1 MPSGRQGE
9 VSVDRVTLSE
19 RIRSRDLRIQ
29 SAGPLAY
36 TLSAIAHYGVRA
48 VLGSRVQRDRDH
60 VLNEYDVQ
68 SRNEYWDSE
77 LSLDQ
82 LIYGDDRTAKWL
94 LKDGVLVVGIDRVS
108 REYLTQRLLSRVSE
122 YLPDGKGTIVEFGC
136 GTGRNLFFLRRHF
149 PEARLVGF
157 ELSPRTA
164 ARAQRD
170 ADAFGLDIEVI
181 QADMT
186 SPLGWDGRASV
197 SFTVH
202 ALEQLP
208 RVFTKAV
215 DQILSITDRAVI
227 FFEPVLELFPVSLRG
242 LAARLRLRNADHLSG
257 LLTYLRQNGAG
268 RVVVAEPLPT
278 VGAPLNQTSEL
289 VVEIS

>member
-1 MPSGRQGE
+1 M
-9 VSVDRVTLSE
+9 
-19 RIRSRDLRIQ
+19 
-29 SAGPLAY
+29 
-36 TLSAIAHYGVRA
+36 
-48 VLGSRVQRDRDH
+48 QRDREH
-60 VLNEYDVQ
+60 VLNEYDVD

-157 ELSPRTA
+157 ELSPSTA

-186 SPLGWDGRASV
+186 
-197 SFTVH
+197 
-202 ALEQLP
+202 
-208 RVFTKAV
+208 
-215 DQILSITDRAVI
+215 
-227 FFEPVLELFPVSLRG
+227 
-242 LAARLRLRNADHLSG
+242 
-257 LLTYLRQNGAG
+257 
-268 RVVVAEPLPT
+268 
-278 VGAPLNQTSEL
+278 
-289 VVEIS
+289 